1 VKTVID
7 AIGIPAKPTSFTA
20 SSIVVYGTSNARVQL
35 TLASANFQAEE
46 ITRVSLPANM
56 PANMP

>member
-35 TLASANFQAEE
+35 TLASANFQPEE

-56 PANMP
+56 P